1 MFLENGKKNVKIYKN
16 SSQRQMP
23 GLKVVLKMNER
34 SETKSENLNMNPD
47 R

>member
-16 SSQRQMP
+16 SSQRQKP

-34 SETKSENLNMNPD
+34 SETKSENLNMSPD